1 MVTPQLLA
9 TSYLVH
15 LVATVVWI
23 GGIVFVAFVVT
34 PATASEPGSS
44 RLLAAIQRRFTPIA
58 NLSLIVLIVTGMV
71 QLTANPNYVGFLN
84 FSNTW
89 AKAILLKHIAVGGM
103 ILAGLYMNLVLQPD
117 IQSDGDAAGVGQ
129 SHSGRHGRP
138 DSPPVTTDANQHG
151 AGDCGAAVYGGRA
164 GAMTPILAPSPRPR
178 RRGKGK

>member
-15 LVATVVWI
+15 LVATAVWI
-23 GGIVFVAFVVT
+23 GGIVFMAFVVT

-71 QLTANPNYVGFLN
+71 QLTANSNYVGFLN

-103 ILAGLYMNLVLQPD
+103 ILTGLYVNLVLQPD
-117 IQSDGDAAGVGQ
+117 INRMAMLLS
-129 SHSGRHGRP
+129 SGRAKP
-138 DSPPVTTDANQHG
+138 EDT
-151 AGDCGAAVYGGRA
+151 AALTRRQSQLTQVNMVLATVVLLFTAVARA
-164 GAMTPILAPSPRPR
+164 Q
-178 RRGKGK
+178 